1 MAQRFL
7 TLEAAIDLLFSL
19 PDDEREGASAC
30 RLPPVE
36 DGNITDEEHVNENDF
51 SEVVPNDVCG
61 HVEVMQCSEEDVD
74 SSSACSSPEP
84 RRKKPAGRQFTSGK
98 GRKASTNARKTNTSK
113 RSHTPEWGEHAT
125 FGKTLPSESPPLLL
139 EAFPDLANMS
149 PFMLFSKFISPE
161 YLGSLAE
168 LTARYALQKEEVVDV
183 TGADIG
189 QFFGLLLFCGYHS
202 VLSEDSYWSTAKDLC
217 VPIVATVMARNRFRQ
232 LKRFFHVVDNTQLK
246 AGEKKGKLQLFYDE
260 ISKCFRQF

>member
-30 RLPPVE
+30 QLPPVE
-36 DGNITDEEHVNENDF
+36 DGNISDEEHVNENDF
-51 SEVVPNDVCG
+51 SEVVPVDVCG
-61 HVEVMQCSEEDVD
+61 HVEVMQCSDEDVD

-84 RRKKPAGRQFTSGK
+84 RRKKPAGRQFTAGK

-113 RSHTPEWGEHAT
+113 RSHTPVWGEHAT

-149 PFMLFSKFISPE
+149 PFMFLSKFIFPE
-161 YLGSLAE
+161 YLGSLTE

-183 TGADIG
+183 TGVDIG

-202 VLSEDSYWSTAKDLC
+202 VSSEDSYWSTAEDLC

-246 AGEKKGKLQLFYDE
+246 AGEKMGKLQLFYDE
-260 ISKCFRQF
+260 IS

>member
-19 PDDEREGASAC
+19 PDDEREGAFVC
-30 RLPPVE
+30 QLPPVE
-36 DGNITDEEHVNENDF
+36 DGKITDEEHVNENDF
-51 SEVVPNDVCG
+51 SEVVPDDVCG
-61 HVEVMQCSEEDVD
+61 HVEVMQCSNEDVD

-84 RRKKPAGRQFTSGK
+84 RRKKPAGRQFTAGK

-113 RSHTPEWGEHAT
+113 HSHTPVWGEHAT
-125 FGKTLPSESPPLLL
+125 FGKTLSSESPPLLP

-168 LTARYALQKEEVVDV
+168 LTQD
-183 TGADIG
+183 T
-189 QFFGLLLFCGYHS
+189 HS
-202 VLSEDSYWSTAKDLC
+202 
-217 VPIVATVMARNRFRQ
+217 
-232 LKRFFHVVDNTQLK
+232 KRRSWWTSQ
-246 AGEKKGKLQLFYDE
+246 E
-260 ISKCFRQF
+260 RT